1 MLKFIECLSEQLV
14 PYVQYCIHV
23 IFPPNQ
29 SAIHLGISE
38 NLLQAEVRKCTKL
51 FLNESHSALY
61 IYSSTIYITNNLH
74 FL

>member
-38 NLLQAEVRKCTKL
+38 NLLQTEVRKCTKL
-51 FLNESHSALY
+51 FLNESHSN
-61 IYSSTIYITNNLH
+61 TIYI
-74 FL
+74 